1 MKAASF
7 TQTIIEKKS
16 FPILL
21 VPIFWLAS
29 FWSISVLGL
38 VSARVGIRNQ
48 YVSSWRAIRKFITC
62 TKVWHTPPDKK
73 VPNVRDCRAND
84 IDNGH
89 ANIMDI
95 VTCHVKVSH
104 TATQLALTHYP
115 MPDGIMTDTH
125 QVWCLLQNKAKKNAI
140 TSKRS
145 QPIRFPFRLTRQE
158 AKVAPSSFLFSR
170 GSWKQRQRP
179 TLLLLQIRD
188 HVCGALVP
196 PPPFQQLY
204 FSRKLVDL
212 FVW

>member
-1 MKAASF
+1 MAALQLWWQWWRCDGSGSGGTAMGLWLILEGVLSSPYF
-7 TQTIIEKKS
+7 NVNESGQLYANNYRKKS

-29 FWSISVLGL
+29 FWSISVLRL
-38 VSARVGIRNQ
+38 NPARVGIRNQ

-115 MPDGIMTDTH
+115 MPDGIMTDT
-125 QVWCLLQNKAKKNAI
+125 I
-140 TSKRS
+140 RS
-145 QPIRFPFRLTRQE
+145 GVSYKTRQ
-158 AKVAPSSFLFSR
+158 KRMP
-170 GSWKQRQRP
+170 
-179 TLLLLQIRD
+179 
-188 HVCGALVP
+188 
-196 PPPFQQLY
+196 
-204 FSRKLVDL
+204 
-212 FVW
+212 